1 MVEKF
6 FQVALAAS
14 ARVPDQRAA
23 GRKKGLLL
31 GISAWLRVVG
41 YLAVLQFDQKFR
53 GSRFSAVLT
62 FLEPLILVV
71 LLVAI
76 RGVLRDSLPNY
87 GTSTFVFYSSG
98 IFPFYVFFRLSV
110 RLRGAAPSPQRRLPQ
125 VDSTQMVIASTIAE
139 TGIIL
144 TTMVVWFTVM
154 WFLGFKEAAP
164 VRIDLCIVSLAWLCG
179 LGIGVGLL
187 NAAATK
193 ASKIW
198 QFVYGRATMALAFL
212 SGVFFVVDLLPLSV
226 RSIVVWNPIMHGI
239 EWFRLGLYGTYP
251 VFTLDRDYL
260 IDTTAIVII
269 LGIAAHRATLR
280 FGQ

>member
-1 MVEKF
+1 M
-6 FQVALAAS
+6 LAAGV
-14 ARVPDQRAA
+14 RVLDQGPAT
-23 GRKKGLLL
+23 RKPGLLL
-31 GISAWLRVVG
+31 GISRWLRVVG
-41 YLAVLQFDQKFR
+41 YLAVVQFDQKFR

-62 FLEPLILVV
+62 FLEPLIFIV
-71 LLVAI
+71 LLVAV
-76 RGVLRDSLPNY
+76 RGFLRDALPDY
-87 GTSTFVFYSSG
+87 GVSTFVFYSSG

-110 RLRGAAPSPQRRLPQ
+110 RLRGAAPSPQRRLPR
-125 VDSTQMVIASTIAE
+125 VDSTQMVMASMIAE

-144 TTMVVWFTVM
+144 TTMLVWFTVM
-154 WFLGFKEAAP
+154 WFVGLKEAAP
-164 VRIDLCIVSLAWLCG
+164 ARIDLCLAALAWLWA

-187 NAAATK
+187 NGAAIK

-212 SGVFFVVDLLPLSV
+212 SGVFFVVDMLPLNV
-226 RSIVVWNPIMHGI
+226 RNILVWNPIMHGI

-251 VFTLDRDYL
+251 VFTLDTDYL